1 MLAFSDGWTE
11 RTSFGYYSCLQIG
24 DTIRFVKDEDKSDYW
39 YKMNPNCKM
48 E

>member
-24 DTIRFVKDEDKSDYW
+24 DTIRFVKDEDKSDKW
-39 YKMNPNCKM
+39 FHI
-48 E
+48 ESD